1 MMKDKK
7 IITVEMFTASYY
19 NLIRYGLIKSDIV
32 GEIDG
37 HTVYKD
43 LFNRFYF
50 IIHDPRND

>member
-1 MMKDKK
+1 MINDKPLY
-7 IITVEMFTASYY
+7 TVEMFTSSYY
-19 NLIRYGLIKSDIV
+19 NLTRYGLTKSDIV

-37 HTVYKD
+37 QTVYKD

>member
-1 MMKDKK
+1 MIKDKK

-19 NLIRYGLIKSDIV
+19 NLTRYGLTKSDIV